1 MAQRGTLKL
10 SDMAAD
16 RERYFSG
23 PYAEAGLDSTL
34 LQARHAH
41 SPSNSIHRS
50 TLSNYDVPPVYK
62 LGEMEGS
69 GRFAAEAG
77 GLPIQR
83 QAELEGQKTPVW
95 GRRLQGKYYDG
106 LRSQEVP
113 ELGLDEREMSHA
125 GELYEMSAVRSM
137 KSVKSLGTAGGR
149 SGNGTPRRGSRHD
162 HSRQSSRNLRG
173 PYTDIR
179 A

>member
-1 MAQRGTLKL
+1 MARRGTLKL

-16 RERYFSG
+16 RDRYFNG

-50 TLSNYDVPPVYK
+50 TLRTDDVPPVYK

-69 GRFAAEAG
+69 EQLPAEAG

-95 GRRLQGKYYDG
+95 GRRLQGRYYDG

-113 ELGLDEREMSHA
+113 ELGLDERERPRT

-137 KSVKSLGTAGGR
+137 KSVKSSRTAEGR

-162 HSRQSSRNLRG
+162 HSRPSSRNPRS
-173 PYTDIR
+173 PFDDIG